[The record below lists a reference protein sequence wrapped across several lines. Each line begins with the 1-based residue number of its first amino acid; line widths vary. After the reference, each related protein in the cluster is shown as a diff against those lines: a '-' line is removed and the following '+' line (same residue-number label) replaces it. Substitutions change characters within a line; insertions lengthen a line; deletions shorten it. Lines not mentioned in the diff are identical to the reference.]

1 MRGDLLQGDADGTEA
16 DVAPTLL
23 RPSGSIDPVREALLP
38 WQRVRVSGPSMVPT
52 LRDGDT
58 VLVRHG
64 AAIRAGDLVLARF
77 RTLPDRAVLKRAHHR
92 FDGGWWLTSDNEY
105 ADGGSDMHG
114 VADVDARVVLVLR
127 RAGAAGARGLLPR
140 RVRD

>member
-1 MRGDLLQGDADGTEA
+1 MDG
-16 DVAPTLL
+16 
-23 RPSGSIDPVREALLP
+23 VREALLP

-92 FDGGWWLTSDNEY
+92 FDGGWWLTSDNDY
-105 ADGGSDMHG
+105 AGGDSEVHG
-114 VADVDARVVLVLR
+114 VADVEARVVLVLH
-127 RAGAAGARGLLPR
+127 RAGAAGARALLPR
-140 RVRD
+140 RLRD